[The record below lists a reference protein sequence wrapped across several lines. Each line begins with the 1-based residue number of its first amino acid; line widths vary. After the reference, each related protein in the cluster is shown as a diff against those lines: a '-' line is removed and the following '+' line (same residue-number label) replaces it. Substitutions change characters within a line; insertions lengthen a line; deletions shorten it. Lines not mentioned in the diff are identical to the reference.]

1 MSALT
6 LDRVHYQTM
15 LEHVL
20 QCLPEEACGLVGGT
34 GSRARIVLP
43 IMNQLHSRERFEM
56 EPREQIKALGWL
68 EEHGLEVVAI
78 FHSHPRGPQAPSQT
92 DIENFNY
99 SPAATL
105 IWALKETEWQVQG
118 FSIIE
123 KQASPL
129 QLIWQSYE
137 QP

>member
-1 MSALT
+1 MSTLT

-34 GSRARIVLP
+34 GSQARIVFP

-68 EEHGLEVVAI
+68 EEHGLEVVSI
-78 FHSHPRGPQAPSQT
+78 FHSHPRGPQTPSPT
-92 DIENFNY
+92 DIDNFNY
-99 SPAATL
+99 PPAVTL
-105 IWALKETEWQVQG
+105 IWAPKETEWQVQG

-137 QP
+137 